1 MKLLLSGTIFSAV
14 ISSLT
19 PLAANAVTVPFTS
32 ILNGAQ
38 ERPTPVN
45 TPGIGTATGTL
56 TGEPGSWVFNY
67 LVNYSGLL
75 GNIAAPFA
83 HIHNAPQGVNG
94 PIIHDLDNATLPPI
108 AGSTAGTIIGDWR
121 YDDATQPLTDAFAQ
135 QLQDGNLY
143 FNLHTTFSRPGELRG
158 QIQSVPEPSQD
169 FSTFLAV
176 TALAAGLK
184 LKNRK
189 QQQTIAN

>member
-1 MKLLLSGTIFSAV
+1 MKLLLSGTILSAV
-14 ISSLT
+14 ITSLT
-19 PLAANAVTVPFTS
+19 PLTANAVTVSFTS

-38 ERPTPVN
+38 ERPTAVN

-56 TGEPGSWVFNY
+56 SGEPGSWVFDY
-67 LVNYSGLL
+67 LVNYSGLV

-94 PIIHDLDNATLPPI
+94 PIIHNLDNANLPPI
-108 AGSTAGTIIGDWR
+108 AGSTAGTITGDWR
-121 YDDATQPLTDAFAQ
+121 YDDLTQPLTDAFAQ
-135 QLQDGNLY
+135 QLQNGNLY
-143 FNLHTTFSRPGELRG
+143 FNIHTTFSPSGELRG
-158 QIQSVPEPSQD
+158 QITSVPEPSQEL
-169 FSTFLAV
+169 SFLAV

-189 QQQTIAN
+189 QQQKIAN